1 MKITFFYTSYDKLE
15 INSHIIKI
23 FKNLNKLNYNENDI
37 CVDIIIHN
45 NNKEYNRE
53 MIIEKS
59 NIIELKKCKY
69 VQNVRVIHTTKNIGY
84 LFGACQA
91 LSDNYDTYKDSD
103 FVIHLNTNIIIKKI
117 DLLITFLFD
126 NQEKHTCNKNK
137 EIAFFVNRFQRVGPC
152 IKGNKSADG
161 FKKKG
166 DEDGFKTN
174 FTIFRPLINFY
185 SFYND
190 ESFLDRVKKNIR
202 RYISE
207 SVLKESCLE
216 NGFTFEYLPSIFIP
230 FKCYSIEDYNK
241 KYTNLNVKQSI
252 IYSIKCYEKELNII
266 NIILNDDN
274 NITEL

>member
-1 MKITFFYTSYDKLE
+1 MKITFFYTSYDQLE

-59 NIIELKKCKY
+59 NIIKLKKCKY

-137 EIAFFVNRFQRVGPC
+137 EIAKPIIPSMKILLLPILSLNLPQ
-152 IKGNKSADG
+152 KGL
-161 FKKKG
+161 KKIHAKA
-166 DEDGFKTN
+166 EIEK
-174 FTIFRPLINFY
+174 
-185 SFYND
+185 
-190 ESFLDRVKKNIR
+190 
-202 RYISE
+202 IS
-207 SVLKESCLE
+207 
-216 NGFTFEYLPSIFIP
+216 PI
-230 FKCYSIEDYNK
+230 
-241 KYTNLNVKQSI
+241 
-252 IYSIKCYEKELNII
+252 
-266 NIILNDDN
+266 
-274 NITEL
+274 